1 MTFLLGGI
9 SCPKGSRNLPDG
21 TRVEAE
27 AFGDECAA
35 FVKEMV
41 LQREVEIEV
50 ESQDKAGNFIGEI
63 CLHNRYC
70 SWYYWDFLCFVHMLL
85 YSSSTLSAGYLF
97 CEGSNLSVHL
107 VTEGFASMHFTADR
121 SNYCNQLQNGQ
132 DNAKAAKK
140 KIWKNYVE
148 AEPVEAEEETA
159 KEMDSERKVH
169 YQEVY
174 VSEVTPEAK
183 FYACNV
189 ADGPALETL
198 MEGLR

>member
-1 MTFLLGGI
+1 MAVPRAIFLGTF
-9 SCPKGSRNLPDG
+9 
-21 TRVEAE
+21 
-27 AFGDECAA
+27 
-35 FVKEMV
+35 FVYICY
-41 LQREVEIEV
+41 L
-50 ESQDKAGNFIGEI
+50 SNF
-63 CLHNRYC
+63 
-70 SWYYWDFLCFVHMLL
+70 
-85 YSSSTLSAGYLF
+85 LSAGYLF
-97 CEGSNLSVHL
+97 CEGTNLSVHL
-107 VTEGFASMHFTADR
+107 VTEGFVSMHFTADR

-169 YQEVY
+169 YNEVY

-189 ADGPALETL
+189 TDGPALETL